1 MTTRTALLLLLMATA
16 VHAQTY
22 RWVDANGGINFTDN
36 YHDIPAKYRKQ
47 AQVIEEPKSYNIMP
61 GTDSAGKAGPNA
73 RNPAITTATM
83 ANNSTAAISPK
94 RKSHGRLVKPRKHQQ
109 RLEIPTTPARQAQDR
124 IEEQLRR
131 DRQKLDASQ
140 SPARRAIEKNEEQI
154 RKTRD
159 GISGH

>member
-1 MTTRTALLLLLMATA
+1 

-36 YHDIPAKYRKQ
+36 YNDIPAQYRKQ
-47 AQVIEEPKSYNIMP
+47 AQIIEEPKSYNIMP
-61 GTDSAGKAGPNA
+61 GTDSAGDAKVKA
-73 RNPAITTATM
+73 RKPAITAATM

-109 RLEIPTTPARQAQDR
+109 QLEIPTTPARQAQDR

-131 DRQKLDASQ
+131 DRQKLDESRQ
-140 SPARRAIEKNEEQI
+140 PARRALEKNEEQI